1 MPWIDEYKKYDNTS
15 HFQYDSASGIHSIN
29 NTLAF
34 QYYYVLT
41 FRNNEVIKI
50 NSDKNYLFTHEIN
63 KIGTTNT
70 NLRLTHF
77 LEDDSIIYVP
87 YSQKDPIIFEDLTL
101 TTRHNIG
108 NFYTTCYDS
117 LYNKEVN
124 NSCSYWFNES
134 NSDVNKNYIKSIRIR
149 EIDFF
154 ISGYNP
160 HTNGTLGRGWRYFDT
175 EVQNMLGS
183 YLYEQSGLSNPIIY
197 KGGFEENF
205 IATKILYDNFGYS
218 FDYFLSSTTPSL
230 NIKGYLIDSFEFEK
244 WRSGTGTFSFNSS
257 DEIEKISISSNGN
270 GNISDEGLNGT
281 NKYFVIK
288 LPNQMNSGDTF
299 RIGNIKITGGYS
311 NSIYNNGL
319 TSSYD
324 NLSDIGS
331 PTYSNG
337 TNVETSYIGNGQFLS
352 GIWEDGVWNNG
363 IRTDN
368 SLEFV
373 DILNAY
379 PVNEN
384 KWRIEIKKSSLI
396 TNTERD
402 LINRFRFV
410 SIGNIV
416 AIDINGERKL
426 LKNSYLV
433 IDVVENYIVVETD
446 FLFPIRRIERDS
458 NKHRIKVSGNIWL
471 SGTFLNGR
479 FEGIWNNGLFKGNPY
494 NTVMENTQ
502 WIDGTFD
509 GGRFIST
516 TPNVGTFSITTTNE
530 INNITY
536 PKLSITANIFNKLNI
551 NDEVYISN
559 STYYNG
565 NSFIIGLDSSSNTIT
580 IDKQY
585 LGTASGV
592 ITHLMSNGL
601 IQRFNFIDNNLSK
614 LTSNDS
620 VSPTSLFKYNS
631 WIDVNYDDST
641 SVNIGKDIKTIDPL
655 NNKTVSQNNLYGYPS
670 YDILSSVSKFRNSN
684 NLNSTLYN
692 LGTKYKIYT
701 DYIGRSSSFDD
712 PFDSNSLDNFY
723 RNGWTFSN
731 SGINSGSTSSI
742 VFNRTNPSL
751 ITEGK
756 ELEIKSAN
764 KGGVLDNTIIDIE
777 KRRYSIVEFNHIETG
792 TFSVDNI
799 IVDSIVGS
807 RSYPILNLSNI
818 NYDNYLP
825 INKNINHLTTPNRRK
840 IEYFFNKTQLNMS
853 VMGYGD
859 LDKTKEFRLVIDDLK
874 FYEVDM
880 IPFFKYFNTN
890 NIYRGI
896 QTPLEGKSPFI
907 DYVLNKYPFVE
918 SSFIPFESF
927 EIKPKL

>member
-1 MPWIDEYKKYDNTS
+1 MPWIDEVKKFYKTTTNWFSYQSGSGIYYNNSATGDFIITYKSNSVKQINSNKNYKFTHTIYKDSTLIKNIGISHLLEDNDVLYTNSSLTYSIINPDNTIQTDDTNGTS
-15 HFQYDSASGIHSIN
+15 IYYTYNNSIN
-29 NTLAF
+29 
-34 QYYYVLT
+34 
-41 FRNNEVIKI
+41 
-50 NSDKNYLFTHEIN
+50 DKN
-63 KIGTTNT
+63 
-70 NLRLTHF
+70 
-77 LEDDSIIYVP
+77 
-87 YSQKDPIIFEDLTL
+87 
-101 TTRHNIG
+101 
-108 NFYTTCYDS
+108 
-117 LYNKEVN
+117 VN
-124 NSCSYWFNES
+124 NLTSYWFNTD
-134 NSDVNKNYIKSIRIR
+134 NSDSPNRHYINSVIID

-154 ISGYNP
+154 INGYKVSEEKGNGWIYENGKYRFDFTTSFQNP
-160 HTNGTLGRGWRYFDT
+160 TY
-175 EVQNMLGS
+175 S
-183 YLYEQSGLSNPIIY
+183 ISND
-197 KGGFEENF
+197 NF
-205 IATKILYDNFGYS
+205 IGTKILYDNFGYEMNI
-218 FDYFLSSTTPSL
+218 TTTSNT
-230 NIKGYLIDSFEFEK
+230 NIQGYLVDSLEFEQ
-244 WRSGTGTFSFNSS
+244 WRKGTGTFSYG
-257 DEIEKISISSNGN
+257 EKLFDNN
-270 GNISDEGLNGT
+270 LNGSSVIKKEGVRSID
-281 NKYFVIK
+281 KYFVIK
-288 LPNQMNSGDTF
+288 LPNIVTNNTITISD
-299 RIGNIKITGGYS
+299 IKITGGYS
-311 NSIYNNGL
+311 DNNNDEFDFL
-319 TSSYD
+319 YPS
-324 NLSDIGS
+324 IGS
-331 PTYSNG
+331 FTYSNG

-363 IRTDN
+363 IRTDS
-368 SLEFV
+368 SLEFIDV
-373 DILNAY
+373 LNAY
-379 PVNEN
+379 PVDQS

-402 LINRFRFV
+402 LINRFV

-433 IDVVENYIVVETD
+433 IDAVENYIVVETD
-446 FLFPIRRIERDS
+446 FLFPVRRIERDS
-458 NKHRIKVSGNIWL
+458 NKHRIKVSENIWL

-536 PKLSITANIFNKLNI
+536 PKLDLGTASNIRFNQLNI

-641 SVNIGKDIKTIDPL
+641 SVNIGKDIKTIDPI

-792 TFSVDNI
+792 TFSVNNV
-799 IVDSIVGS
+799 IVDSIIGD